1 MKAIILAG
9 GRGTRLPESAKD
21 IPKALVEVNSKSVI
35 DHQLELLE
43 RHGVKE
49 VIFALGF
56 RNEQLI
62 SHIKGRCEYVVESV
76 PLGTGGAIKFAS
88 QKLNE
93 PFLAL
98 NGDILSDINF
108 SDFIS
113 RFKQKKDVV
122 GSMALVWMENAK
134 DYGLVLHNDNKIH
147 TFTEKPEEPTAGH
160 INAGCYILTPEIFK
174 DINQESFSIEKEIFP
189 KLASQKSLSA
199 YIHNG
204 KWIDMGTEERLKL
217 ARIQRWES

>member
-49 VIFALGF
+49 VVFALGF

-62 SHIKGRCEYVVESV
+62 SHINGKYEYVVESV

-98 NGDILSDINF
+98 NGDILSDIDF

-113 RFKQKKDVV
+113 RFKQQKDVV

-174 DINQESFSIEKEIFP
+174 EIDKENFSIEKEIFP

-199 YIHNG
+199 YIHKG

>member
-21 IPKALVEVNSKSVI
+21 IPKALVEVNSKFVI

-49 VIFALGF
+49 VVFALGF

-62 SHIKGRCEYVVESV
+62 NHINGKYEYVVESV

-98 NGDILSDINF
+98 NGDILSDIDF

-113 RFKQKKDVV
+113 HFKQQENIV
-122 GSMALVWMENAK
+122 GSMTLVWMENAK
-134 DYGLVLHNDNKIH
+134 DYGLVLHDDHKIH

-160 INAGCYILTPEIFK
+160 INAGCYILTPGIFK
-174 DINQESFSIEKEIFP
+174 EIDRESFSIEKEIFP

-217 ARIQRWES
+217 ARTRIWES